1 MANENP
7 ARMSLAA
14 RALGILRSRRLK
26 RYVGTDLSVIEKK
39 VADYYASQEGAAYYS
54 TLATQDIWE
63 DMARHADFLK
73 HYQKARD
80 ILDFG
85 CGAGGLSVALSRHD
99 PEKRIHA
106 LDIGVHA
113 AAIIKQA
120 SCRVDFVQ
128 GSVLEAPFDDASFDL
143 VISRFVIEHT
153 IHPEKLI
160 AEAHRILRPNG
171 IFYLMYPQLLLKV
184 TLATALREICSWA
197 FSPGKLTYLDPQISD
212 ATGDADD
219 QDAVWL
225 TNPVKI
231 RSLVKNA
238 GFQILKNVPLQSLII
253 AKKGDSSPRRHEEH
267 EVF

>member
-26 RYVGTDLSVIEKK
+26 RYAGTDLSVIEKK
-39 VADYYASQEGAAYYS
+39 VAAYYASQEGAAYYS

-73 HYQKARD
+73 HYQTARD

-85 CGAGGLSVALSRHD
+85 CGAGGLSVALSQHD

-106 LDIGVHA
+106 LDIGAHA

-120 SCRVDFVQ
+120 SCKVDFVH
-128 GSVLEAPFDDASFDL
+128 GSVLDAPFADASFDL

-160 AEAHRILRPNG
+160 SEAQRVLRPNG
-171 IFYLMYPQLLLKV
+171 IIYLLYPQLLLKV
-184 TLATALREICSWA
+184 TFGTALREFFSW
-197 FSPGKLTYLDPQISD
+197 FLTPNRLTFLDPQIGE
-212 ATGDADD
+212 ATSDADD

-231 RSLVKNA
+231 TRLLRNS
-238 GFQILKNVPLQSLII
+238 GFQIVNNVPSQSLVI
-253 AKKGDSSPRRHEEH
+253 ARKR
-267 EVF
+267 

>member
-1 MANENP
+1 MANEKP
-7 ARMSLAA
+7 VPISLAA
-14 RALGILRSRRLK
+14 RALGMLRSRRLK
-26 RYVGTDLSVIEKK
+26 RYASTDLSVIEKK

-160 AEAHRILRPNG
+160 AEAYRILRPNG

-184 TLATALREICSWA
+184 TLATALREVCSWA
-197 FSPGKLTYLDPQISD
+197 FSPGNLTYLDPQISD
-212 ATGDADD
+212 TTGDADD

-225 TNPVKI
+225 TNPVST
-231 RSLVKNA
+231 RQLVKKA
-238 GFQILKNVPLQSLII
+238 GFRVLNNVPLQSLII
-253 AKKGDSSPRRHEEH
+253 ARKG
-267 EVF
+267 